1 MATNKDA
8 AYILAGCSDLPFTRS
23 TEAVSPHGVR
33 IPIAPATPGRA
44 RGVFENDQHREKS
57 HVSVYSTKWRALHHL
72 ALSKLWT
79 VDGHLSRRQPRGA
92 NTRW

>member
-33 IPIAPATPGRA
+33 IPIAPATRGRK
-44 RGVFENDQHREKS
+44 RSFGK
-57 HVSVYSTKWRALHHL
+57 
-72 ALSKLWT
+72 
-79 VDGHLSRRQPRGA
+79 
-92 NTRW
+92 